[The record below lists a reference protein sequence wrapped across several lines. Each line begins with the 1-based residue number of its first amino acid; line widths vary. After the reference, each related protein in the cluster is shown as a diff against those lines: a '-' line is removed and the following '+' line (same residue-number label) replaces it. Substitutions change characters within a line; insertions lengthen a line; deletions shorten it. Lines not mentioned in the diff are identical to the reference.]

1 MDKPN
6 IVLTGFMGTGK
17 TTVGKL
23 IARQLNHV
31 FIDTDEVIQERAGK
45 TIPEIFIEDG
55 EEAFRKMETA
65 VARELAD
72 QQKIVICTGGRLM
85 LDPDNAAALGK
96 TGRVF
101 CLVATPE
108 EIFER
113 VSKDTGV
120 KRPLLSV
127 PNPKKRIV
135 ELMQERKEGYGQF
148 LQIITSQKTPE
159 EIAQKIITI
168 FTADIKLID

>member
-1 MDKPN
+1 MDKSN

-23 IARQLNHV
+23 IARRLNYA

-45 TIPEIFIEDG
+45 TIQKIFTEDG
-55 EEAFRKMETA
+55 EDAFRKMEA
-65 VARELAD
+65 VVARELAD
-72 QQKIVICTGGRLM
+72 QKKMVICTGGRLM
-85 LDPDNAAALGK
+85 LDTDNAAALGK

-101 CLVATPE
+101 CLVATSE

-113 VSKDTGV
+113 ISKDTGV
-120 KRPLLSV
+120 ERPLLSV
-127 PNPKKRIV
+127 PDPKKRIV
-135 ELMQERKEGYGQF
+135 ELMQARKEGYGQF

-159 EIAQKIITI
+159 EITGKIIAV
-168 FTADIKLID
+168 FTAETELN